1 MTEKRYFE
9 RKWEG
14 EYYIFDSQT
23 ISEKE
28 FDEKVQY
35 EDYQAFADSMTG
47 EEVTDRLNKYN
58 KAYLDCHN
66 DVLRLEKENE
76 QLKSD
81 NKNCAKKY
89 RELFNKYIELHKENK
104 EIKEKNKFI
113 LKQIKAFR
121 DDCVTYLDFDG
132 VSTLNRLLDILGGG
146 ACAKR
151 KINVWRI
158 KK

>member
-14 EYYIFDSQT
+14 EYYIFDSYT
-23 ISEKE
+23 ISEKD
-28 FDEKVQY
+28 FDEKVEY

-76 QLKSD
+76 KLKNKLKFFNELNKPYGDIIKENEQLKQLIKKTLETTPIEHTLAVEL
-81 NKNCAKKY
+81 KNSV
-89 RELFNKYIELHKENK
+89 RELY
-104 EIKEKNKFI
+104 
-113 LKQIKAFR
+113 
-121 DDCVTYLDFDG
+121 D
-132 VSTLNRLLDILGGG
+132 
-146 ACAKR
+146 
-151 KINVWRI
+151 
-158 KK
+158 

>member
-47 EEVTDRLNKYN
+47 DDVINRLNE
-58 KAYLDCHN
+58 LQ
-66 DVLRLEKENE
+66 EE
-76 QLKSD
+76 
-81 NKNCAKKY
+81 NKNLSK
-89 RELFNKYIELHKENK
+89 LNK
-104 EIKEKNKFI
+104 I
-113 LKQIKAFR
+113 LEGF
-121 DDCVTYLDFDG
+121 
-132 VSTLNRLLDILGGG
+132 LLDKGYDFKDI
-146 ACAKR
+146 
-151 KINVWRI
+151 I
-158 KK
+158 KFLQERTDKKGDKT